1 MNKRQRLC
9 LVDWMLVPLFVGLVI
24 TGIGLHFAGHG
35 GQTDMA
41 WHIWTIAHILF
52 SQLFAVFAVWHI
64 RLHWSWYES
73 LFSASR
79 GKKSLLTIVI
89 SLLFVVLSA
98 TGVVLLFIKGANS
111 HVGLWHWGIGLAA
124 VLLFSGHILKRWRVL
139 RQLKMNN

>member
-9 LVDWMLVPLFVGLVI
+9 SVDWMLVPLFVGLVI
-24 TGIGLHFAGHG
+24 TGIGLHFAGHS

-52 SQLFAVFAVWHI
+52 SLLFAVFAVWHI
-64 RLHWSWYES
+64 RLHWSWYKA
-73 LFSASR
+73 LFR
-79 GKKSLLTIVI
+79 GGFGSKSHATIVV

-124 VLLFSGHILKRWRVL
+124 VLFFGGHILKRWRVL
-139 RQLKMNN
+139 RQLKMKN